1 MSEHTNGNTNG
12 RIDELKQGQLPEHHI
27 HHAQGDI
34 GGTYADQ
41 PEEGGP
47 HPEAFRVGE
56 IVKEQTIEEEEREFE
71 INEREARLRKERIST
86 PEEKKPILIVV
97 MGVSASGKSTVGAS
111 LAHALCLPFIDA
123 DDLHPKT
130 NVDKMS
136 KGIPLTD
143 EDRAPWLVRI
153 RSEALRICT
162 EQESG
167 EKHEHNHTQS
177 NGTTNSTATNATN
190 GTDDTEH
197 ALKALHRPCKGVVVG
212 CSALKRHYRDTLRGL
227 HARSSEEQ
235 ESTLNGVTSDNAS
248 SDANSKIER
257 DLGPETQSEL
267 ELPTYFV
274 FISGTREAL
283 LERISQR
290 KGHFF
295 KSSMLDSQLSTLE
308 PPNETG
314 EGGVVTI
321 PLETTLEEQVKLARE
336 GLKGLGID
344 I

>member
-1 MSEHTNGNTNG
+1 
-12 RIDELKQGQLPEHHI
+12 
-27 HHAQGDI
+27 
-34 GGTYADQ
+34 
-41 PEEGGP
+41 
-47 HPEAFRVGE
+47 
-56 IVKEQTIEEEEREFE
+56 
-71 INEREARLRKERIST
+71 
-86 PEEKKPILIVV
+86 
-97 MGVSASGKSTVGAS
+97 
-111 LAHALCLPFIDA
+111 
-123 DDLHPKT
+123 
-130 NVDKMS
+130 MS

-143 EDRAPWLVRI
+143 EDRAPWLARI

-197 ALKALHRPCKGVVVG
+197 APKALHRPCKGVVVG

-235 ESTLNGVTSDNAS
+235 ESALNGVTSDNVS
-248 SDANSKIER
+248 SDTNPKIER

-314 EGGVVTI
+314 EGGIVTI